1 MKLTSNSFADNGR
14 IPGALAFAVPDPA
27 QHVRLSSNR
36 NPHLKWT
43 DAPKGTQSF
52 AVICHDPDV
61 PSKPDD
67 VNQEG
72 RVVPKSLP
80 RTDFFHWALIDLPA
94 SVTGIGEIREGEFA
108 DGVSPHGKK
117 GPGAAHGARQ
127 GINDYTAWFAG
138 DKDMGGNY
146 FGYDG
151 PCPPWNDEILHHYVF
166 TVYALDVPKL
176 AVSGDFACR
185 DALKAMEGHILDRA
199 VLIGTYTLNPKLG
212 P

>member
-1 MKLTSNSFADNGR
+1 MKLTSNNFADNGR

-27 QHVRLSSNR
+27 QHVRLSTNR

-43 DAPKGTQSF
+43 GAPKGPQSF
-52 AVICHDPDV
+52 AIVCHDPDV

-80 RTDFFHWALIDLPA
+80 RTDFFHWALVDLPA
-94 SVTGIGEIREGEFA
+94 SATGSGEIREGEFA
-108 DGVSPHGKK
+108 DCVTPRGKK

-146 FGYDG
+146 FAFA
-151 PCPPWNDEILHHYVF
+151 PV
-166 TVYALDVPKL
+166 KL
-176 AVSGDFACR
+176 RF
-185 DALKAMEGHILDRA
+185 
-199 VLIGTYTLNPKLG
+199 
-212 P
+212 

>member
-1 MKLTSNSFADNGR
+1 MKLTSSNFQDKGR
-14 IPGALAFAVPDPA
+14 IPGTLAFAVADPA

-36 NPHLKWT
+36 NPHLQWT
-43 DAPKGTQSF
+43 DVPKGTQSF

-61 PSKPDD
+61 PTKPDD
-67 VNQEG
+67 VNKEG

-80 RTDFFHWALIDLPA
+80 RADFFHWALVDLPA
-94 SVTGIGEIREGEFA
+94 SVTEIREGEFA
-108 DGVSPHGKK
+108 DGVTPRGKS
-117 GPGAAHGARQ
+117 GPDAAKGARQ

-138 DKDMGGNY
+138 DKDMSGNY

-166 TVYALDVPKL
+166 TVYALDVAKL
-176 AVSGDFACR
+176 ALSGDFACR

-199 VLIGTYTLNPKLG
+199 SITGTYTLNPDLAG
-212 P
+212 